1 MASNPND
8 LDIMFA
14 RGRHSSAT
22 SAPMELRGQCPGH
35 IVAALDAL
43 AMARGMDR
51 TAYVNGVLGAHVAE
65 EVNRASVLVRTLR
78 GNPLLSDEVGGTSE

>member
-8 LDIMFA
+8 QDILFA
-14 RGRHSSAT
+14 RGRHSTAT
-22 SAPMELRGQCPGH
+22 SQSMELRGLCPGH

-78 GNPLLSDEVGGTSE
+78 GNPLLPEDAGGASE

>member
-1 MASNPND
+1 MVSNPND
-8 LDIMFA
+8 PEIMFA
-14 RGRHSSAT
+14 RSRHGTAA

-51 TAYVNGVLGAHVAE
+51 TAYVNVVLGAHVAE
-65 EVNRASVLVRTLR
+65 EVNRASVLVRSLR
-78 GNPLLSDEVGGTSE
+78 GNPLLSDEVGAASE

>member
-1 MASNPND
+1 MASNLNEQ
-8 LDIMFA
+8 DILFS
-14 RGRHSSAT
+14 RGRHAT
-22 SAPMELRGQCPGH
+22 TTSNSMELRGQCPGH

-51 TAYVNGVLGAHVAE
+51 TAYVNGVLGAHVEE

-78 GNPLLSDEVGGTSE
+78 GNPLLPDDVGRTPE